1 MFQISHLVKEFNSV
15 SAVNDV
21 TTKIDRGEVVF
32 IVGPSG
38 SGKSTFLR
46 CLNLLEEPTSGEIRF
61 KGKLI
66 TSPGTD
72 VNQFRQHVG
81 MVFQHFNLFPAP
93 DHSGKYHHRP
103 G

>member
-1 MFQISHLVKEFNSV
+1 MIQISQMVKEFNSV
-15 SAVNDV
+15 PAVNDV
-21 TTKIDRGEVVF
+21 TTNIDRGEVVF

-61 KGKLI
+61 KGKLV
-66 TSPGTD
+66 TFPA
-72 VNQFRQHVG
+72 VQP
-81 MVFQHFNLFPAP
+81 FPAP
-93 DHSGKYHHRP
+93 DHSGKYHQRP

>member
-15 SAVNDV
+15 PAVNDV

-66 TSPGTD
+66 TLSLI
-72 VNQFRQHVG
+72 HI
-81 MVFQHFNLFPAP
+81 
-93 DHSGKYHHRP
+93 
-103 G
+103 

>member
-46 CLNLLEEPTSGEIRF
+46 CLN
-61 KGKLI
+61 
-66 TSPGTD
+66 
-72 VNQFRQHVG
+72 
-81 MVFQHFNLFPAP
+81 
-93 DHSGKYHHRP
+93 RP
-103 G
+103 PEKSVSRES